1 MLTTQQPMLGF
12 KGSVSLFKSL
22 PVEKTPQNTLNEI
35 RKETKTYWAH
45 HMSSLFDPLLHSTA
59 SVMLQSITFD

>member
-1 MLTTQQPMLGF
+1 MLGF
-12 KGSVSLFKSL
+12 KGTVSLFKSL
-22 PVEKTPQNTLNEI
+22 PVGKKKINPKPLNET